1 MLSEFYHT
9 FDYFSKKLFMLEV
22 FSKSTVEQAL
32 TVMLKNW
39 PWYRFV
45 GASPRMITI
54 FVMVWNQIDL
64 HLINIHILGSY
75 WLQLHFGV
83 LFNTELMHLLFSF
96 SMLRDFSYGPW
107 LLVDARKV
115 NVLWHQC
122 KQWEEAGSIVFGFT
136 QNTCRSFLC
145 PGPFWIYMLRSPYGQ
160 IRSDQRNGGWIHRQ
174 VVSIWLVPL

>member
-54 FVMVWNQIDL
+54 FVMV
-64 HLINIHILGSY
+64 
-75 WLQLHFGV
+75 
-83 LFNTELMHLLFSF
+83 
-96 SMLRDFSYGPW
+96 
-107 LLVDARKV
+107 
-115 NVLWHQC
+115 
-122 KQWEEAGSIVFGFT
+122 
-136 QNTCRSFLC
+136 
-145 PGPFWIYMLRSPYGQ
+145 
-160 IRSDQRNGGWIHRQ
+160 
-174 VVSIWLVPL
+174 